1 MLADVCAELNQSN
14 QVADLISARSS
25 TAGDQADIA
34 AKLVRLA
41 AIGTGVKGSE
51 KATSDHST
59 TWKSLDATIVAVSKQ
74 LSENKPTKTDR
85 SLKFPELSCFLVVRT
100 LHAGISK
107 KPLAPLLRDIRAY
120 AIRGEFKVMASS
132 IGRVNA
138 EMGFGRA
145 AGAKATSPLEHFSV
159 VPLPTQYGADVESL
173 SPLYTVRKEGWISG
187 TSGYNLSL
195 LMLRYPVS
203 GSFTVSAEIRDG
215 NWGESDL
222 AYGGLLYQ
230 PRGHNKIA
238 TIAATGNRG
247 FITVP
252 VPSIKKGEVNI
263 EALRVND
270 RETIAVC
277 NDVDYVTDIT
287 SASYPW
293 LAISHFYQ
301 RTTEFR
307 NIMITG
313 EAIIPR
319 EVNMIDPTMRGWG
332 IMATGRGMPDPL
344 LPIGMDQDADK
355 VAQERTETAEK
366 LDANW
371 RVNEGELR
379 FKSPPETNA
388 YSAPSQLQ
396 YLRPLLDG
404 ESVAYS
410 TWWEW
415 GRSEVHPSIGRTVV
429 QLGKE
434 GATPSWIMASFDLGR
449 TNHVAAD
456 KLDPPYELL
465 AKDNLPIDKSWNE
478 IMMVRS
484 GQTIT
489 VSLNNKPLVDI
500 PVTDPPR
507 PGVMRLEDRDAR
519 IRSMKLTGDW
529 PSELPANLTAR
540 TRRD

>member
-1 MLADVCAELNQSN
+1 
-14 QVADLISARSS
+14 
-25 TAGDQADIA
+25 
-34 AKLVRLA
+34 
-41 AIGTGVKGSE
+41 
-51 KATSDHST
+51 
-59 TWKSLDATIVAVSKQ
+59 
-74 LSENKPTKTDR
+74 
-85 SLKFPELSCFLVVRT
+85 
-100 LHAGISK
+100 
-107 KPLAPLLRDIRAY
+107 
-120 AIRGEFKVMASS
+120 
-132 IGRVNA
+132 
-138 EMGFGRA
+138 
-145 AGAKATSPLEHFSV
+145 
-159 VPLPTQYGADVESL
+159 
-173 SPLYTVRKEGWISG
+173 
-187 TSGYNLSL
+187 
-195 LMLRYPVS
+195 
-203 GSFTVSAEIRDG
+203 
-215 NWGESDL
+215 
-222 AYGGLLYQ
+222 
-230 PRGHNKIA
+230 
-238 TIAATGNRG
+238 
-247 FITVP
+247 
-252 VPSIKKGEVNI
+252 
-263 EALRVND
+263 
-270 RETIAVC
+270 
-277 NDVDYVTDIT
+277 
-287 SASYPW
+287 
-293 LAISHFYQ
+293 
-301 RTTEFR
+301 
-307 NIMITG
+307 MITG